1 MQMYNYQQF
10 PSWNYARGHKSQVVF
25 FEVHDIIMPTSLKSV
40 EKDTFKARWVSL
52 DHFFAERR
60 AKERNSRQWEVWWD
74 GWSTHTNMESQDWCH
89 CWVKDLLKI
98 GGQNVMSSS
107 VTRSVR
113 QVYKR
118 SSAESFLGAVR
129 AEYTANHKLSRGRS
143 WHKHLH
149 HGRLTWNI
157 IMEVWKII
165 FLSKWVICR
174 FQPLIFQGV

>member
-118 SSAESFLGAVR
+118 SSAESFLGGCKSGI
-129 AEYTANHKLSRGRS
+129 H
-143 WHKHLH
+143 
-149 HGRLTWNI
+149 
-157 IMEVWKII
+157 
-165 FLSKWVICR
+165 SKS
-174 FQPLIFQGV
+174 QAFQGEVLAQTFTPRKINMEHNHGGLEDHFPF